1 MEDVLL
7 EAAGL
12 NGRLMLLRNVVRV
25 QRLGMMSFL
34 RGSARTE
41 RDIAISHI
49 KSIRFVKAGFLSRGY
64 MEITATDDDKVPDA
78 APGSGGEC
86 VVAFKASQ
94 QRSFEGFRGAL
105 EERMG
110 GGPSRA
116 PATAATDLDELAKLA
131 SLRDRRI
138 ITEDEFN
145 QKKKRLL
152 GL

>member
-1 MEDVLL
+1 MEEVLL
-7 EAAGL
+7 EAEGI

-34 RGSARTE
+34 RGAARTE
-41 RDIAISHI
+41 QDIVISHI
-49 KSIRFVKAGFLSRGY
+49 KSIRFIKAGWLSRGY
-64 MEITATDDDKVPDA
+64 MEITATDDQTDTGAEPR
-78 APGSGGEC
+78 SGGDC

-94 QRSFEGFRGAL
+94 QRAFEGFRGAL

-110 GGPSRA
+110 GGPSRR
-116 PATAATDLDELAKLA
+116 PATAASDLDELAKLA